1 MVATQRRTKPTSAH
15 AEYAQRKRCSR
26 LPPCGTRP
34 VGSVTAIAVCRRAG
48 ISRNAFY
55 LHHASVSALYAAL
68 VGELVESIRI
78 ESLASAERCGAL
90 ADKYAA
96 HAEEEMGWVEK
107 FANRILD
114 LDGEVKI
121 EAAPEAKVYDDVV
134 EYLKSEKKVSE
145 EGIAQV
151 SGMMPTLEDD
161 FVAYEDMK
169 AYLIDED
176 ADLQETS
183 QDLDLIELTGLQN
196 WLVLKVTGSE
206 AAAE

>member
-1 MVATQRRTKPTSAH
+1 MTDKQAEIQALQTIVTGLSAQSYSHRIQGLVFGSKGLAT
-15 AEYAQRKRCSR
+15 
-26 LPPCGTRP
+26 
-34 VGSVTAIAVCRRAG
+34 
-48 ISRNAFY
+48 
-55 LHHASVSALYAAL
+55 
-68 VGELVESIRI
+68 
-78 ESLASAERCGAL
+78 L

-121 EAAPEAKVYDDVV
+121 EATPEAKVYDDVV

-151 SGMMPTLEDD
+151 SGMMPTFEDD

-176 ADLQETS
+176 ADLQETN
-183 QDLDLIELTGLQN
+183 QDLDLIELIGLQN

>member
-1 MVATQRRTKPTSAH
+1 MADKNAEIQALQAVVTGLSAQSYGH
-15 AEYAQRKRCSR
+15 RIQG
-26 LPPCGTRP
+26 L
-34 VGSVTAIAVCRRAG
+34 VFGSKG
-48 ISRNAFY
+48 
-55 LHHASVSALYAAL
+55 
-68 VGELVESIRI
+68 
-78 ESLASAERCGAL
+78 LAAL

-114 LDGEVKI
+114 LGGEVKI
-121 EAAPEAKVYDDVV
+121 EATPEVKVYDDIV
-134 EYLKSEKKVSE
+134 EYLKNEKKVSE

-151 SGMMPTLEDD
+151 TEMMPAFAGD

-176 ADLQETS
+176 ADLQETN
-183 QDLDLIELTGLQN
+183 QALELIELIGVQN
-196 WLVLKVTGSE
+196 WLVQKLTRTT